1 MYSRNRFLRLA
12 TDILS
17 YEILS
22 GETWQNNNGY
32 WAIKVCTFDYQWLN
46 QNLSSN
52 GNLNFFFSIN
62 IFFWKLPKIIG
73 IELLKNEG
81 TLSFGWIV
89 QPAVQYMGSKIFV
102 ITFKV

>member
-12 TDILS
+12 TGILS

-22 GETWQNNNGY
+22 GETWQSNYGY

-52 GNLNFFFSIN
+52 GNLDFFFQLTYFSEN
-62 IFFWKLPKIIG
+62 WQR
-73 IELLKNEG
+73 ELE
-81 TLSFGWIV
+81 
-89 QPAVQYMGSKIFV
+89 
-102 ITFKV
+102 